1 MKLKNIV
8 LLLAAGLSTG
18 VVMASSF
25 GQLSIRTAAMG
36 GEIFFIPMVGL
47 LVWLGWMLHDE
58 LKMMKT
64 MKARKH
70 HGITRRN

>member
-25 GQLSIRTAAMG
+25 AKLGLRTASYG
-36 GEIFFIPMVGL
+36 GEIFFIPMVAL
-47 LVWLGWMLHDE
+47 LVWLGWMLRGE
-58 LKMMKT
+58 YRYIGKV
-64 MKARKH
+64 KH
-70 HGITRRN
+70 IKKNNKQG